1 MRLLLVEDNERL
13 LTLTSNA
20 LARAGF
26 ETDCVT
32 TAADAAAAL
41 RSISYSAV
49 VLDLGLPDGDGLGLL
64 KRVRDR
70 GEALPILI
78 LTARAGV
85 EDRIRG
91 LDAGADDYLVKPFA
105 QEELLARIR
114 ALLRRP
120 GGLLGGALGLG
131 NLQLDTVSR
140 EVMVNGRLQALA
152 PRETA
157 VLEILLRRGGRV
169 VPKKLV
175 EDHLFGL
182 SADVGSNAVEVYVH
196 RLRKQLTEAGADV
209 EVHTIRGVGYL
220 IAPVGRRA
228 A

>member
-1 MRLLLVEDNERL
+1 VARRLRAERNQTPILV
-13 LTLTSNA
+13 LTA
-20 LARAGF
+20 K
-26 ETDCVT
+26 
-32 TAADAAAAL
+32 DAATD
-41 RSISYSAV
+41 V
-49 VLDLGLPDGDGLGLL
+49 
-64 KRVRDR
+64 
-70 GEALPILI
+70 
-78 LTARAGV
+78 
-85 EDRIRG
+85 IRG

-196 RLRKQLTEAGADV
+196 LLRKQLTEAGADV